1 MNKRFILS
9 ATMAARSEINL
20 IIHDFTKQL
29 NDRLDTLFKEPDD
42 KWIDRVMAFTFEND
56 KMTNAQKDDSLND
69 ALLIAAQQAKLLMH
83 LQGIKI
89 KNQLE
94 EMTDSNHKNCL
105 GKIISQALETPD
117 QLQSK

>member
-9 ATMAARSEINL
+9 ATMAAKSEINL

-29 NDRLDTLFKEPDD
+29 NDRLEALFKEPDD
-42 KWIDRVMAFTFEND
+42 KWIDRVMAFSFETEKTKD
-56 KMTNAQKDDSLND
+56 QKDDSLND
-69 ALLIAAQQAKLLMH
+69 ALVLAAQQAKLLMY

-94 EMTDSNHKNCL
+94 EMTDKNHKNCL
-105 GKIISQALETPD
+105 GKIISQALEPPD
-117 QLQSK
+117 QLQ